1 MAVDPL
7 VVVAFTVLPAVALGG
22 GLVASVWYAVTIDR
36 RLLVG
41 TALFALMGA
50 HQLTE
55 VWVLLA
61 GGNPYTALSGELFET
76 IVNLLTVATVLVLSR
91 RLEAERLR
99 RERQAVVTSTLET
112 DSVPGDGGSGPEDT
126 RHGLF
131 SPAVFG
137 LPILGRLVSWAF
149 ATLPF
154 GTTADLSV
162 VIETVARNLQ
172 VTYPVT
178 AVDRDRI
185 EDVTVFAE
193 PITLEDVLET
203 VLKQFVVY
211 NDSSEPTIRI
221 AVDVEGSRVRI
232 RISDN
237 GPGLPAAIADQL
249 TGAAAESGRPNL
261 ELGAAHGLLEKW
273 GGSIGVADGTVELTL
288 LRPRPQQNESAN

>member
-7 VVVAFTVLPAVALGG
+7 AVVAFTVLPIVALGG
-22 GLVASVWYAVTIDR
+22 GLVVSIWYAITIDR

-55 VWVLLA
+55 VWVLLT
-61 GGNPYTALSGELFET
+61 GGNPHTTHSGEVFET
-76 IVNLLTVATVLVLSR
+76 VVNLLTVATVLVLAR

-112 DSVPGDGGSGPEDT
+112 DSVPGDGGSASADT

-137 LPILGRLVSWAF
+137 LPVLGRLVSWAF

-162 VIETVARNLQ
+162 VVETVARNLQ

-193 PITLEDVLET
+193 PTTLEDILET

-211 NDSSEPTIRI
+211 NDSSEPSIRI
-221 AVDVEGSRVRI
+221 AIDIERSRVRI

-237 GPGLPAAIADQL
+237 GPGLPDAIADQL
-249 TGAAAESGRPNL
+249 AGTAVESERPDL
-261 ELGAAHGLLEKW
+261 ELGAVHGLLEKW

-288 LRPRPQQNESAN
+288 LRPRPQQSESPN